1 MMTPICSMSQPWLR
15 DFRWDHTYSS
25 HFEHS
30 QRRFK
35 KHGPKPLRWNRFLN
49 FQHFVWKQQNC
60 QNGTIDL
67 ARNKSQKTN
76 KTSSYIKLLITQISI
91 SSFPASHPQVSR
103 ISRTFS
109 HNKTTPKPKPKPPT
123 TQLTHLP
130 THHPPFRAHLLVLW
144 RRCTQGR
151 SRRRRTFRARVKV
164 GAPGR
169 WGYFWGGMTYDPA
182 LKKKR
187 CVYICV
193 FKQIER

>member
-35 KHGPKPLRWNRFLN
+35 KHGPKPLRWNRFFKLPTP
-49 FQHFVWKQQNC
+49 VWNSKNY

-67 ARNKSQKTN
+67 AWNKSQKTDR
-76 KTSSYIKLLITQISI
+76 TSSYIKLLITQIQFHF
-91 SSFPASHPQVSR
+91 FPPHIPKFVAFLGPFL
-103 ISRTFS
+103 TT
-109 HNKTTPKPKPKPPT
+109 KPPPTPKP
-123 TQLTHLP
+123 QLNSTHP
-130 THHPPFRAHLLVLW
+130 SPNSPPPFRAHRLVLW

-164 GAPGR
+164 GAPR
-169 WGYFWGGMTYDPA
+169 SWGND
-182 LKKKR
+182 
-187 CVYICV
+187 I
-193 FKQIER
+193 